1 MNAAAQARVNLVL
14 QVSLPFLAGTFLSY
28 MYRSV
33 NAVLGPQ
40 LANEFGLGP
49 AELGLL
55 TAAYFITFGLL
66 QIPLGVVLDR
76 LGPRRVD
83 ACLMLFAAGGAL
95 VYAGAQGFGG
105 LFVGRALIGIGSSA
119 ALMSTFQAFVLWYP
133 PQRTAVMIAI
143 AYAAGS
149 FGAMSVSIPLQL
161 ALEVWNWRSIFVGFA
176 LVTLAV
182 SVLLWFAA
190 PEAPPRNLGKSFAQQ
205 LVELGRVLGDPA
217 FRRLAIAIGSS
228 QCAAAATFSLW
239 MGTWLR
245 DVAGFTPMGMAQT
258 LATAGMGMVFGYLFF
273 GRLADAR
280 ARAGRSVLPVFMLGV
295 ASGSA
300 CLLVLLLGLTRGVP
314 AASVAVW
321 TLFCFSST
329 GATLAHAIASRRY
342 PQELAGRINTFLNTC
357 TFVGAFFGQWAVGL
371 IIARWPVTVVDGVSG
386 YSPEAY
392 VWGLGLLWAVQAGGL
407 AWLWSGRR
415 LLERPAPQVLR

>member
-1 MNAAAQARVNLVL
+1 MSEAGRARVNLLL
-14 QVSLPFLAGTFLSY
+14 QISLPFLAGTFLSY

-33 NAVLGPQ
+33 NAVLGPR
-40 LANEFGLGP
+40 LAEEFGLGA

-66 QIPLGVVLDR
+66 QIPLGVLLDR

-95 VYAGAQGFGG
+95 IYAGAEGFGG
-105 LFVGRALIGIGSSA
+105 LFLGRALIGIGSSA
-119 ALMSTFQAFVLWYP
+119 ALMSTFQAFVIWYP

-149 FGAMSVSIPLQL
+149 FGAMSVSIPLEL
-161 ALEVWNWRSIFVGFA
+161 ALRVWDWRSIFTLFA
-176 LVTLAV
+176 AVTLAV
-182 SVLLWFAA
+182 AVLLWFAV
-190 PEAPPRNLGKSFAQQ
+190 PEAPVKARRKPFMLQ
-205 LVELGRVLGDPA
+205 LAELGRVLGDPA

-245 DVAGFTPMGMAQT
+245 DVAGFTPIGIAQT
-258 LATAGMGMVFGYLFF
+258 LATAGMGMVLGYLFF
-273 GRLADAR
+273 GRIADAR
-280 ARAGRSVLPVFMLGV
+280 ARAGQPVLPVFALGV
-295 ASGSA
+295 ASGSL
-300 CLLVLLLGLTRGVP
+300 CLLVLLLGLTRSLP

-342 PQELAGRINTFLNTC
+342 PQELAGRVNTFLNTC
-357 TFVGAFFGQWAVGL
+357 TFVGAFFGQWAVGV
-371 IIARWPVTVVDGVSG
+371 IIALWPATQVAGVAG
-386 YSPEAY
+386 YSTQGY
-392 VWGLGLLWAVQAGGL
+392 VWGLGLLWVVQAGGL

-415 LLERPAPQVLR
+415 LLDRPAPQILK